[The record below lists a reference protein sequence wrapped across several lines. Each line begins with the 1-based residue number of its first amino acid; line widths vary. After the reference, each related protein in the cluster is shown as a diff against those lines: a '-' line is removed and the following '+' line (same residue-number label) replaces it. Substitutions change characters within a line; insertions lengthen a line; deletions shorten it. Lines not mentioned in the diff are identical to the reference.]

1 MSSLIDDFIPKYNP
15 GLTFMKYTVGA
26 LRIRVKKC
34 EIILSKYTLSLTLLY
49 LGRQAGE
56 LVSGQLLGYVLHMF
70 LIVSG

>member
-1 MSSLIDDFIPKYNP
+1 
-15 GLTFMKYTVGA
+15 MKYTVGA